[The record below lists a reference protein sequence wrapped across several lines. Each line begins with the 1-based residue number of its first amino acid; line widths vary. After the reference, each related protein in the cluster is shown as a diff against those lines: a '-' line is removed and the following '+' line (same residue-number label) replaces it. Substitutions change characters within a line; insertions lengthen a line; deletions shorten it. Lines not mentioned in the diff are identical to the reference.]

1 MPGPLRQE
9 PATARVVGATSL
21 ADDATLL
28 VVDNHVLM
36 AEAIA
41 AAALRAGYSDVRIAA
56 SVAECYRI
64 LNAGWRPAAILID
77 MELARPNELEA
88 LEDLTF
94 QFPGIPLVVMFRESG
109 PEDVDLEVQ
118 AFVNGAVGLVSKDR
132 GVESLLRVLDVVRHG
147 GAAIPRSISR
157 AVVEALRHGPALVE
171 KQARLSPR
179 QREVLALI
187 ARGLTDRE
195 IALYLHISL
204 PTVRSHIEAI
214 FEKTGTTNRTAA
226 ARWASMHLDERDGE
240 RDALTSVAD

>member
-1 MPGPLRQE
+1 MAAPLE
-9 PATARVVGATSL
+9 KDSATSPVAEATL
-21 ADDATLL
+21 PVDEPTLL

-41 AAALRAGYSDVRIAA
+41 AAAMRAGYSDVRIAA
-56 SVAECYRI
+56 SVAECHRI
-64 LNAGWRPAAILID
+64 LNTGWRPAAILID
-77 MELARPNELEA
+77 MELARPNGFEA
-88 LEDLTF
+88 LEDLAF
-94 QFPGIPLVVMFRESG
+94 RYPSVPLVVMFRETG
-109 PEDVDLEVQ
+109 PEDVDLEVS

-157 AVVEALRHGPALVE
+157 AVVEALRLGPALVE
-171 KQARLSPR
+171 KQADLSPR

-195 IALYLHISL
+195 IALYLRISL

-214 FEKTGTTNRTAA
+214 FEKTATTNRTAA
-226 ARWASMHLDERDGE
+226 ARWASMHLDERE
-240 RDALTSVAD
+240 HDALTRAAD